1 MRLRTFLGTIVL
13 AALIFC
19 CGTVQAQDITARLSR
34 SLTEAPSLD
43 VLGSERGFV
52 ILREID
58 YRLLADGRMERTT
71 LWFIHEGGGLPETW
85 RNWEIISPEGGD
97 ATVLESALYD
107 PNTKRIQYPLIP
119 VEAEKDGVRMI
130 EVRLPNSFEGNILAL
145 SYRQVFPTSM
155 NIEDA
160 LPVDLDLA
168 QWEQRFT
175 LTVPS
180 GTIPEWAGEGIPDPQ
195 VNAGGAE
202 DTYSWSIIN
211 TPVGDRGT
219 LSPTSGRWL
228 FFSLKKG
235 LRYALADAAALA
247 GSVNNPPP
255 ARVVSLISDSNKT
268 RGGERI
274 MEYVNDPVRLDRTL
288 PRDLVRNSLDI
299 PSDGPWTEWEASF
312 LLVSWLKRA
321 GWAADVI
328 WEPLLPVGDDS
339 PATLKIWNKPVLS
352 VTPPAGKSYMFE
364 IGQAVRPGSMPPR
377 LWGRTVHSLE
387 GSNPSRQI
395 IPAGGAADHRLSFNW
410 KLELSPGG
418 LATGEL
424 VITVRGAW
432 SETLTAGSVPAST
445 LAEGILSSFV
455 WPSLPGF
462 SSYDPVL
469 APFGSGFRITVP
481 VSTQI
486 GIPGGEGLLVRMPS
500 VIMPWQNSI
509 AERGVPSGIRYPF
522 VYEQSIEIDLPEGF
536 EVMVLPALRPYDA
549 GSVRLEE
556 SLRVR
561 KNQTLSG
568 EQKIVVSSTRLD
580 DQMKQ
585 AVANAVRQG
594 LGWSGATIPL
604 RKR

>member
-1 MRLRTFLGTIVL
+1 ML
-13 AALIFC
+13 ATLIFS
-19 CGTVQAQDITARLSR
+19 CGPVQAQDIAAKLSR

-58 YRLLADGRMERTT
+58 YRLLADGRMEKTT
-71 LWFIHEGGGLPETW
+71 LWFIHEGGGLPDQW
-85 RNWEIISPEGGD
+85 RNWEIISPEGGE
-97 ATVLESALYD
+97 ASVLEAALYD
-107 PNTKRIQYPLIP
+107 PFTRRIQYPLIP
-119 VEAEKDGVRMI
+119 VEAEKSGVRTI
-130 EVRLPNSFEGNILAL
+130 EVRLPNNFEGNILAL
-145 SYRQVFPTSM
+145 SYRQVFPTRM

-160 LPVDLDLA
+160 IPVDIELA

-180 GTIPEWAGEGIPDPQ
+180 GTVPEWAGEGIPDPQ
-195 VNAGGAE
+195 VRSGAAE
-202 DTYSWSIIN
+202 DTFTWSIIN
-211 TPVGDRGT
+211 TPGVSRGT
-219 LSPTSGRWL
+219 LSPVSGRWL
-228 FFSLKKG
+228 LFSLKKG
-235 LRYALADAAALA
+235 LRFALADAASLA
-247 GSVNNPPP
+247 GSVNNEPP
-255 ARVVSLISDSNKT
+255 ARVASLISDSNRT

-274 MEYVNDPVRLDRTL
+274 MEYVNDPVRLDRNL
-288 PRDLVRNSLDI
+288 PRDLVRSSVDI

-321 GWAADVI
+321 GWRADVL
-328 WEPLLPVGDDS
+328 WEPLVQVGEDTPS
-339 PATLKIWNKPVLS
+339 TLKIWNKPVLS
-352 VTPPAGKSYMFE
+352 VTPPGGKPYMFE

-377 LWGRTVHSLE
+377 LWGRTVHYLE
-387 GSNPSRQI
+387 GSNPSRQL

-410 KLELSPGG
+410 KLEVSPGG

-432 SETLTAGSVPAST
+432 SETLAAGSLPAST
-445 LAEGILSSFV
+445 LAEGILSSFA
-455 WPSLPGF
+455 WPSMPGF

-469 APFGSGFRITVP
+469 EPFGSGFRITIP
-481 VSTQI
+481 VSTQM
-486 GIPGGEGLLVRMPS
+486 GIPGGEGLLLRMPS
-500 VIMPWQNSI
+500 VIMPWQGSI
-509 AERGVPSGIRYPF
+509 AERGVPGGIRYPF

-536 EVMVLPALRPYDA
+536 DVMVLPAMRPYDA
-549 GSVRLEE
+549 GPVKLEE

-561 KNQTLSG
+561 KNRTLSA
-568 EQKIVVSSTRLD
+568 EQKIVVSNTRLD
-580 DQMKQ
+580 DQLKQ